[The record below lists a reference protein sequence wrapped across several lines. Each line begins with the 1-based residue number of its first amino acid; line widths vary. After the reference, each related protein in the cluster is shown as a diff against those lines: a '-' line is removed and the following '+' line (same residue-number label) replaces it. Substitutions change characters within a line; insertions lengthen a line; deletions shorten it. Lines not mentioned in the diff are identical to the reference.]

1 MSDTAKQDAEAF
13 DADMD
18 KMEAEYRATLS
29 PGELRVYRL
38 WSMEIIDECP
48 ECGTKDADI
57 SRDTGPDMLG
67 SWWQTKCE
75 ACNTVIESGAT
86 GTEDAK

>member
-1 MSDTAKQDAEAF
+1 MSEISEQDLKAMDAE
-13 DADMD
+13 MD
-18 KMEAEYRATLS
+18 RMEAEYRASLS

-38 WSMEIIDECP
+38 WSMEIIAECP

-57 SRDTGPDMLG
+57 SQDTGPDMLG
-67 SWWQTKCE
+67 SWWSTKCE

-86 GTEDAK
+86 GIEDAK